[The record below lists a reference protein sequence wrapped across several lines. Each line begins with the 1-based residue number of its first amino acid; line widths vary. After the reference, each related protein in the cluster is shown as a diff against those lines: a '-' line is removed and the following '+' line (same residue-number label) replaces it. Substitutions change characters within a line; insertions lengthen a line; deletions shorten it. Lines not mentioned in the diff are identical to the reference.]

1 MKQPTIEQSL
11 TIHKD
16 LTADQSTAIKDLI
29 ARWICTDIRPFGS
42 LYGNIDVD
50 NILRSRNTISN
61 HIYKLADVSRQ
72 QIKLILQEPYESG
85 CLSISPDFWSD
96 KYRQISYLGVTATF
110 TDFNY
115 HYHTIDLLC
124 RPFGRPDK
132 SSTNVLTKLPLSVRG
147 IEETTMTIKVNA
159 IPPAAQ
165 EDIVRFLTPFK
176 SVLKLIQAGSKPTLY
191 LVLPC
196 TLTIRKVLNSFD
208 SLLDHVNKYALD
220 EKTNKKLY
228 NNVDDDNH
236 FNFEED
242 EGLKY
247 IRERTS
253 VLFSN
258 MLELDSRHYCAT
270 ILHPD
275 YRTLRGCSTHEKM
288 MCHQFIREKLKNMHQ
303 PSIKIDSESQK
314 NKRLKTDQLSILDD
328 FKDDPEASENDD
340 CSDDDDVKSVEYSL
354 PITKSD
360 ELNKYLSMKV
370 DMKQYSFDILEFWQ
384 SNADE
389 FPCLSRLAREIHS
402 IPATSAVVERQFSI
416 AGLAFSERRNSLD
429 PEQLD
434 NIICIRAIEK
444 IKGKI

>member
-1 MKQPTIEQSL
+1 MTLLPPDYNGSSCSEIEDEDDGDSFNKML
-11 TIHKD
+11 N
-16 LTADQSTAIKDLI
+16 LI
-29 ARWICTDIRPFGS
+29 
-42 LYGNIDVD
+42 
-50 NILRSRNTISN
+50 
-61 HIYKLADVSRQ
+61 
-72 QIKLILQEPYESG
+72 QIK
-85 CLSISPDFWSD
+85 
-96 KYRQISYLGVTATF
+96 K
-110 TDFNY
+110 
-115 HYHTIDLLC
+115 
-124 RPFGRPDK
+124 K
-132 SSTNVLTKLPLSVRG
+132 KLPLSVRG

-165 EDIVRFLTPFK
+165 EVIRTIVE
-176 SVLKLIQAGSKPTLY
+176 Y
-191 LVLPC
+191 
-196 TLTIRKVLNSFD
+196 
-208 SLLDHVNKYALD
+208 
-220 EKTNKKLY
+220 
-228 NNVDDDNH
+228 DDNH